1 MNIPFKIAFN
11 TSAQLVGKAATTIS
25 TIIIIILI
33 TRNFS
38 LEDFGNY
45 TAILSYIALF
55 YVFTDFGFNAI
66 FVRETG
72 KNQEK
77 QKEYFKNLLG
87 LRLVTSILVAFLA
100 TAILAFTG
108 HSSLVKLG
116 IIIGL
121 GILIAQS
128 FVATSLALFQ
138 ARIRYDQAAIADF
151 LGALANVIFVY
162 IAVTNFGS
170 ILFVIGALVLG
181 NTVRVITALYLAKFQ
196 IGTLGLSFDKA
207 FWQKF
212 VFAAL
217 PIGLITVFSQFNAQ
231 IDKQIVF
238 LADYKPSLE
247 LSGELA
253 AGFYGLA
260 YKVFELAIVLPAF
273 IMNVGYPIMVQKV
286 KAGREVLL
294 EFSKNLGKFL
304 LVLGI
309 GGSVIGW
316 FLAPFVIEI
325 LGDGKFSASIL
336 TTRILL
342 VGFPLFFVTPLTLW
356 LAVILKKTRE
366 MMFIYGFVAA
376 FNVVANLVFV
386 PNYGYNAAAVVTV
399 VSELMILLLSVG
411 VLLVTFR
418 LEKL

>member
-1 MNIPFKIAFN
+1 
-11 TSAQLVGKAATTIS
+11 
-25 TIIIIILI
+25 
-33 TRNFS
+33 
-38 LEDFGNY
+38 
-45 TAILSYIALF
+45 
-55 YVFTDFGFNAI
+55 
-66 FVRETG
+66 
-72 KNQEK
+72 
-77 QKEYFKNLLG
+77 
-87 LRLVTSILVAFLA
+87 
-100 TAILAFTG
+100 
-108 HSSLVKLG
+108 
-116 IIIGL
+116 
-121 GILIAQS
+121 
-128 FVATSLALFQ
+128 
-138 ARIRYDQAAIADF
+138 
-151 LGALANVIFVY
+151 ANVIFVY
-162 IAVTNFGS
+162 IAVTNFS
-170 ILFVIGALVLG
+170 NILFVIGALVLG

-196 IGTLGLSFDKA
+196 IGTLGLSFDKT

-309 GGSVIGW
+309 GGLVIGW

-325 LGDGKFSASIL
+325 LGGEKFSASIL

-366 MMFIYGFVAA
+366 MMFIYGFAAA

-399 VSELMILLLSVG
+399 VSELLILLLSVG
-411 VLLVTFR
+411 VLLITFR
-418 LEKL
+418 VEKL

>member
-1 MNIPFKIAFN
+1 MNIRFKIAFN

-25 TIIIIILI
+25 TIIIIVLI

-87 LRLVTSILVAFLA
+87 LRLVTSILVVFLA

-121 GILIAQS
+121 GILVAQS

-162 IAVTNFGS
+162 IAVTNFS
-170 ILFVIGALVLG
+170 NILFVIGALVLG

-196 IGTLGLSFDKA
+196 IGTLGLSFDKT

-309 GGSVIGW
+309 GGLVIGW

-325 LGDGKFSASIL
+325 LGGEKFSASIL

-366 MMFIYGFVAA
+366 MMFIYGFAAA

-399 VSELMILLLSVG
+399 VSELLILLLSVG
-411 VLLVTFR
+411 VLLITFR
-418 LEKL
+418 VEKL